1 MSVQCRGDSSRA
13 VRNLRVIVGAVLVV
27 SAVHYA
33 DNVVRFDRYI
43 DPADRFGPTSWIDAG
58 IVAVSWFAF
67 AAAMLGGLW
76 AYERGRISLAALCLA
91 VGASSGLLTLLHFVE
106 VQPGDMDW
114 FQLVGVAIDF
124 VGGVTLLTAAVWV
137 AWWGPRRTAP

>member
-1 MSVQCRGDSSRA
+1 MQEVIESSRA
-13 VRNLRVIVGAVLVV
+13 VRNLRAIVGTVLAV

-43 DPADRFGPTSWIDAG
+43 DPDDRFGPTGWIDGAV
-58 IVAVSWFAF
+58 VAVSWFAF

-76 AYERGRISLAALCLA
+76 AYERGRYSLAALGLA
-91 VGASSGLLTLLHFVE
+91 VASSSGLLTLLHLVE
-106 VQPGDMDW
+106 VPPSDMDW

-124 VGGVTLLTAAVWV
+124 VGGVAMLTAAVWV
-137 AWWGPRRTAP
+137 AWWGPRRAAL